1 MLIRKL
7 GSDDFVDALRLYQI
21 LTRDPVPV
29 SDSSAAFDAVLS
41 HSGTYI
47 FGMEAESRI
56 IAMTTLH
63 LLPNMTSGGR
73 PYALIEN
80 VITDPDYRGQ
90 GIGRLVLE
98 ACIGRAKLA
107 NAYKIM
113 SLTGEGRGARGF
125 YEKLGF
131 SGDEKHGL
139 VLRF

>member
-1 MLIRKL
+1 MLIREL
-7 GSDDFVDALRLYQI
+7 ESDDFVDALRLYQI

-29 SDSSAAFDAVLS
+29 SDSSAAFNAVLG

-113 SLTGEGRGARGF
+113 LLTGEGRGARGF

-131 SGDEKHGL
+131 LGDEKHGL